1 MDDGPIHVLHV
12 DDDPA
17 IASLTADALEREA
30 ARLSVETVTDPRE
43 ALATITETP
52 NAVDCVV
59 SDYEMPAMT
68 GIELLTAVRQ
78 EAPKLPV
85 ILFTGKGSEEVAS
98 EAIEAGVTSYFQKGT
113 GTSRYALLANRVEN
127 AVAQHRA
134 EQATDRVEQR
144 YQRLI
149 EESSDVIAI
158 VDAEGTYEYVSEGAQ
173 HVLGYQPTALVGTS
187 SFEYV
192 HPGDHEAVAD
202 RFATLTATPRA
213 RETIEFRFR
222 RPDGEWVWVEATGRN
237 LLADPHIGGV
247 VVALREITARRER
260 TRELKRKADLVDA
273 LSAALPTYA
282 FIYDRDGT
290 YLEVITG
297 RRAGTTTYTEADLVG
312 EPVEAMLDD
321 PTAARIRS
329 AITTSLET
337 GEPERIEYAVSGE
350 EQTRWYDGTV
360 VPLASGYAGSE
371 AVLMSAHDVTTRQ
384 EKEHRLEQFASALSH
399 DLQTPLQVA
408 QGHLKIARDDP
419 TAAGDHLAT
428 VADAHDGIAAL
439 VEDML
444 ALARDETAVNT
455 TTPVALGELTRACWQ
470 SLGTAAAT
478 LVVEQSRMV
487 PADRRRLRQ
496 LLENLLKNAVDHGGS
511 AVTVTVGTLPDGFYV
526 ADDGPG
532 IPDEARS
539 QVLEFGYST
548 SETGTGVGL
557 TVVRHLATAHDWT
570 VTVTESAAD
579 GARVE
584 VTGVEP
590 RLTPTGQESG

>member
-30 ARLSVETVTDPRE
+30 ARLSVETVADPRE
-43 ALATITETP
+43 ALATITEAP
-52 NAVDCVV
+52 DAVDCVV
-59 SDYEMPAMT
+59 SDYKMPAMT
-68 GIELLTAVRQ
+68 GVELLTAVRR

-85 ILFTGKGSEEVAS
+85 ILFTGKGSEGVAS
-98 EAIEAGVTSYFQKGT
+98 EAIEAGVTSYLQKGT
-113 GTSRYALLANRVEN
+113 GTSRYALLANRIEN

-173 HVLGYQPTALVGTS
+173 RVLGYQPTALVGTS

-222 RPDGEWVWVEATGRN
+222 RLDGEWVWVEATGRN
-237 LLADPHIGGV
+237 LLADPHVEGV

-260 TRELKRKADLVDA
+260 TRELKRKANLVDA

-312 EPVEAMLDD
+312 EPVEAM
-321 PTAARIRS
+321 
-329 AITTSLET
+329 SLET

-371 AVLMSAHDVTTRQ
+371 AVLMSAHDVTARR

-408 QGHLKIARDDP
+408 QGHLKMARDDP
-419 TAAGDHLAT
+419 AAAGDHLAT
-428 VADAHDGIAAL
+428 VADAHDRMAAL

-444 ALARDETAVNT
+444 ALARDETAVDT

-470 SLGTAAAT
+470 SLDTAAAT
-478 LVVEQSRMV
+478 LVVEQSRTV

-532 IPDEARS
+532 MPDEARS